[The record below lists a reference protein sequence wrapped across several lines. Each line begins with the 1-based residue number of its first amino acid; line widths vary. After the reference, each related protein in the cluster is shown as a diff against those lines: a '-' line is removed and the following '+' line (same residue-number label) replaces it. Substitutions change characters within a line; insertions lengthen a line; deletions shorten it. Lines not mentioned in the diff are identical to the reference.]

1 MFSLALLASIATVA
15 AGEEASGISGTIYV
29 IRHGEKVSTMGDLN
43 DKGKRRAEYIAD
55 IFDGQTFQT
64 PKAIFASH
72 YSGQPQRTLHTVQP
86 LGTKLGLNINNDI
99 HNERHKEAAEA
110 MFQKLSQGD
119 DVVLAAW
126 EHLNIKGVCEHLGV
140 DKHVCGKWPGD
151 DYDSV
156 YVFTYDG
163 SSKSVSVSHH
173 PVIVPSSFLKDHE
186 NFAGVDT
193 VV

>member
-1 MFSLALLASIATVA
+1 MFSLATFASIATLA
-15 AGEEASGISGTIYV
+15 IGEGFGPSGTVYV
-29 IRHGEKVSTMGDLN
+29 IRHGEKVSTLGDLN
-43 DKGKRRAEYIAD
+43 GKGKRRAEHIAN
-55 IFDGQTFQT
+55 IFDGQTFQI

-86 LGTKLGLNINNDI
+86 LGQKLGLQINNDI
-99 HNERHKEAAEA
+99 HNHEHKDIANALLE
-110 MFQKLSQGD
+110 KLSKGD

-126 EHLNIKGVCEHLGV
+126 EHLNIKGVCEALGV

-156 YVFTYDG
+156 YVFTFDS
-163 SSKSVSVSHH
+163 SSKSVTHH
-173 PVIVPSSFLKDHE
+173 PVFKPASFSKEHE
-186 NFAGVDT
+186 NFHGFDT